1 VYTWVRAHMRMC
13 TSYEY
18 VCALLVGVCNPVH
31 TYAGEYACDTRG
43 REGTHEHM
51 CWGVCAGV
59 SDVYKGCDYMQV

>member
-1 VYTWVRAHMRMC
+1 MRMC

-51 CWGVCAGV
+51 CWGVCAGIGTHGGVHV
-59 SDVYKGCDYMQV
+59 SRPTLVLPLL